1 MVSILVPSS
10 TFPNQHP
17 FFSLLPASSPRR
29 ALGAA
34 AMAATAAVVDLR
46 FLCPKSPKWNHL
58 TPPLPPH
65 ALDFVNGGRKRRL
78 GGAQRARAHGGAE
91 DRDDVPVPFH
101 EAVTPP
107 SMYIPS
113 RELIKAYGPCCPVV
127 HPAQE
132 KQRKK
137 NNNKLKPRASLVH

>member
-1 MVSILVPSS
+1 MPEVAKVEP
-10 TFPNQHP
+10 PH
-17 FFSLLPASSPRR
+17 
-29 ALGAA
+29 
-34 AMAATAAVVDLR
+34 
-46 FLCPKSPKWNHL
+46 
-58 TPPLPPH
+58 PPLPPH
-65 ALDFVNGGRKRRL
+65 ALGFVNGGRKRRL

-113 RELIKAYGPCCPVV
+113 RELIKAYGPCCPVA

-132 KQRKK
+132 KQRGKK
-137 NNNKLKPRASLVH
+137 KTTTSLSHVLPWCIKPRSTPPLC

>member
-1 MVSILVPSS
+1 MPEVAKVEP
-10 TFPNQHP
+10 PH
-17 FFSLLPASSPRR
+17 
-29 ALGAA
+29 
-34 AMAATAAVVDLR
+34 
-46 FLCPKSPKWNHL
+46 
-58 TPPLPPH
+58 PPLPPH
-65 ALDFVNGGRKRRL
+65 ALGFVNGGRKRRL

-132 KQRKK
+132 KQRKN

>member
-1 MVSILVPSS
+1 
-10 TFPNQHP
+10 
-17 FFSLLPASSPRR
+17 
-29 ALGAA
+29 
-34 AMAATAAVVDLR
+34 MAARGGPPSAR
-46 FLCPKSPKWNHL
+46 F
-58 TPPLPPH
+58 PLPGVIGMKPPHLPLSPH
-65 ALDFVNGGRKRRL
+65 ALGFRNGGREHRF

-137 NNNKLKPRASLVH
+137 KQQQA